1 MCCIHNLFK
10 LLNNKYHVKIFLGV
24 LQNYY
29 QEIADV
35 S

>member
-1 MCCIHNLFK
+1 MCSIRNLFK
-10 LLNNKYHVKIFLGV
+10 LLNNKYHVKKFLSV